1 MWILLTALRSFARSG
16 PLQTGHSTLT
26 FSLLLMSPFTPA
38 PCIQHYQDGECV
50 LEPRPVII
58 SFTQQNWTLIPVERV
73 WHSNTDMQAMLD
85 SANFVQ
91 YNKYTTCSNRLSPT
105 WNWNTCP
112 QRSSP
117 KVCFADCQILY
128 AHWLSNIA
136 CMSSCQVW
144 IWEGLILI
152 LNESWGWNSIKCN
165 AYEASYRSVAQSP
178 LLAQF
183 TRS

>member
-85 SANFVQ
+85 RADRLIL
-91 YNKYTTCSNRLSPT
+91 YNKYYLFIQVVSHLKLEYLST
-105 WNWNTCP
+105 
-112 QRSSP
+112 SSP
-117 KVCFADCQILY
+117 KVSSKDLCRLP
-128 AHWLSNIA
+128 NI
-136 CMSSCQVW
+136 VPT
-144 IWEGLILI
+144 LIVIRCVHVKSDTYSKWKLRLK
-152 LNESWGWNSIKCN
+152 LNK
-165 AYEASYRSVAQSP
+165 V
-178 LLAQF
+178 
-183 TRS
+183 